1 MWRGAWEPL
10 QVCSVKLTF
19 HFALEEQPLGRAY
32 PDPNHPRPLL
42 PVRAFAPA
50 PTPGVGSFLSFP
62 WPPVGLASNSSV
74 SCCQGRQNVTS
85 GRWAADQWTLSLT
98 KDSGAGGRMGSGR

>member
-32 PDPNHPRPLL
+32 PDPNHPLPPSPSQGFRPSPNPGGGQFCLSL
-42 PVRAFAPA
+42 GPQLAWPATALSPVRAA
-50 PTPGVGSFLSFP
+50 
-62 WPPVGLASNSSV
+62 
-74 SCCQGRQNVTS
+74 
-85 GRWAADQWTLSLT
+85 
-98 KDSGAGGRMGSGR
+98 RM